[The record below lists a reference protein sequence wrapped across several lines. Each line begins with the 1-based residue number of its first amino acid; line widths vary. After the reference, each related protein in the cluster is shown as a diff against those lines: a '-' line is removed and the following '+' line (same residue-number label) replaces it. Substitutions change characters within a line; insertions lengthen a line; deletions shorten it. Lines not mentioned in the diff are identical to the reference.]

1 MVNSNM
7 TIEET
12 EFTGQKESDSYI
24 LTLDPYGG
32 YVSETDNIGT
42 DDRLTTK
49 PYVKNVGFGQQIG
62 WLPTPKR
69 PGYTFDGW
77 FKTVEG
83 FWTPDTEQPH
93 NGQLQV
99 TEDMV
104 WNWKSDMTFE
114 ASWEPIYGTVI
125 WDPNDGE
132 SSPRID

>member
-12 EFTGQKESDSYI
+12 EFTGQKESDSYV

-32 YVSETDNIGT
+32 YVSETDSIGT

-49 PYVKNVGFGQQIG
+49 PYVKNVGFGQQVG

-77 FKTVEG
+77 FKTAEG
-83 FWTPDTEQPH
+83 FWTPAAEQPH
-93 NGQLQV
+93 NGQLQI
-99 TEDMV
+99 TEDTV
-104 WNWKSDMTFE
+104 WNWNRDMTFE
-114 ASWEPIYGTVI
+114 AAW
-125 WDPNDGE
+125 
-132 SSPRID
+132 